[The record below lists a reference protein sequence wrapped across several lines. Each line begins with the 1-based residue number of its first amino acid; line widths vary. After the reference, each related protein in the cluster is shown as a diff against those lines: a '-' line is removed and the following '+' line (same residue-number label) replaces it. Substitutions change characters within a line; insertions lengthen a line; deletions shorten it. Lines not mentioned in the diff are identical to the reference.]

1 MKENIKKTCMLIYI
15 LTFIVIS
22 SFSFVIPN
30 TNKSWIGDPLNRY
43 LWKNIYADHLF
54 LQCEYYDST
63 TLYDGNPIPIERCPP
78 WNMVTSIEID
88 GTIINAD
95 TYMKPLDR
103 SATEYEIQQKNRGR
117 RLIKE
122 FNIKNINVAKI
133 YHHIVYDSKGARK
146 TTLIS
151 MWLAFVF
158 SLPLIWISRNISI
171 SIASLITK
179 GWKKI

>member
-1 MKENIKKTCMLIYI
+1 MKENIKKTYMLIYI
-15 LTFIVIS
+15 LTFIVVS

-30 TNKSWIGDPLNRY
+30 TNKSWIGNPLYRY
-43 LWKNIYADHLF
+43 LWKNVYVDHRF
-54 LQCEYYDST
+54 LKCNYYDST
-63 TLYDGNPIPIERCPP
+63 TLYDGKPLPIERCAHKTK
-78 WNMVTSIEID
+78 NIEID

-95 TYMKPLDR
+95 KYVKYLDH
-103 SATEYEIQQKNRGR
+103 SATEYERHQKNQGY
-117 RLIKE
+117 IIIEKFNKE
-122 FNIKNINVAKI
+122 NKFVAKI
-133 YHHIVYDSKGARK
+133 YHHTFYNSKGARK